1 MILATFSGLGDI
13 IRIPFGWL
21 LSLLY
26 DFTSNYGIALIIFA
40 VALKLILFPLTAK
53 SKKSMM
59 KMSRLTPR
67 VQALQKKYANDQ
79 QKLNEE
85 TQKLY
90 KEEGVSMGG
99 GCLWSFIPLLIL
111 IPLFT
116 VIRQPIT
123 YMLQE
128 IGTLQQTVTIA
139 GKEFLQGEATV
150 ADAIVAYI
158 KSVAPATAFH
168 NEYYDQIF
176 AATLIPE
183 YKEGLKAIIPQIK
196 NTTLDGLKFVFLG
209 IDLGANPQWKI
220 WTWEAFDWAH
230 IGAFLIPL
238 LSAGSQVLSMVVS
251 QKMNNSV
258 ITNEK
263 GVQDEEAAKN
273 SQAAQSSKM
282 MTYMMP
288 LMSLWIGFTVP
299 GALSLYWFIQGIVA
313 LVMDVFL
320 TKHYR
325 KIYDAEDAV
334 RLQKALEE
342 EAAEAE
348 KERLR
353 AERRAA
359 NPDGITQNT
368 SKKKLQQ
375 KQQREEEAAKAAAA
389 KEYAAKKGIV
399 EEEKEEPAAMSG
411 IPDRPYAKGRNYDP
425 NRYGHNTEEE

>member
-21 LSLLY
+21 LALLY
-26 DFTSNYGIALIIFA
+26 DWTSNYGIALIIFA

-67 VQALQKKYANDQ
+67 IQAIQKKYGNDQ
-79 QKLNEE
+79 QKINEE
-85 TQKLY
+85 TQRLY

-111 IPLFT
+111 IPLYN
-116 VIRQPIT
+116 VVREPIV
-123 YMLQE
+123 YMLGE
-128 IGTLQQTVTIA
+128 
-139 GKEFLQGEATV
+139 GKEVATQIV
-150 ADAIVAYI
+150 EIIKSGAADAFSKNA
-158 KSVAPATAFH
+158 
-168 NEYYDQIF
+168 YYDQLI
-176 AATLIPE
+176 AAPLIPQF
-183 YKEGLKAIIPQIK
+183 KEQLQSVVT
-196 NTTLDGLKFVFLG
+196 NLDTLQGMEFNFLN
-209 IDLGANPQWKI
+209 INLGAVPQWKI
-220 WTWEAFDWAH
+220 WQWETYDWAH

-238 LSAGSQVLSMVVS
+238 LSAGSQVLSMIVS

-258 ITNEK
+258 ITDEK
-263 GVQDEEAAKN
+263 GVQDKEAAKN
-273 SQAAQSSKM
+273 SQSAQSGKM
-282 MTYMMP
+282 MMYMMP
-288 LMSLWIGFTVP
+288 IMSLWIGFTVP
-299 GALSLYWFIQGIVA
+299 GALSLYWFVQGIVS
-313 LVMDVFL
+313 LVMDIFL

-325 KIYDAEDAV
+325 KIYDAEDAQ
-334 RLQKALEE
+334 RLARAMAEEAEE
-342 EAAEAE
+342 EE

-375 KQQREEEAAKAAAA
+375 NKQREEQAAKAAAA
-389 KEYAAKKGIV
+389 KEYAVKKGLA
-399 EEEKEEPAAMSG
+399 EEEAEQEAPAVMSG

-425 NRYGHNTEEE
+425 NRFSGENTEE